1 MNERAAYDYA
11 ELEDALQSADAEC
24 GAAESHGLLC
34 GVCSA
39 AGQADTAP
47 WLEHIL
53 GEGNTL
59 SAAAQASEELLQA
72 LYAGTLMHLNDSDLG
87 LELLL
92 PEDDAPLALR
102 SQALGQWCQGF
113 LYGLALGGVTEDGG
127 QPANVAEIMHDFS
140 EIARPGFE
148 YDPDD
153 ETEEAAYMEIVEYVR
168 MSVLLCHEEL
178 RPSHAPGTERLH

>member
-1 MNERAAYDYA
+1 MNQTAACDYA
-11 ELEDALQSADAEC
+11 GLENALQSADAEC

-34 GVCSA
+34 GICCA
-39 AGQADTAP
+39 AGKADTAP

-59 SAAAQASEELLQA
+59 SAAAQNSHDLLGA
-72 LYAGTLMHLNDSDLG
+72 LYAATLMHLNDNDLG

-92 PEDDAPLALR
+92 PADDAPLALR
-102 SQALGQWCQGF
+102 SKALGQWCQGF
-113 LYGLALGGVTEDGG
+113 LYGLALGGVREEGG
-127 QPANVAEIMHDFS
+127 QPGTIPEIMRDFY
-140 EIARPGFE
+140 EISQPGF
-148 YDPDD
+148 DHDADD

-178 RPSHAPGTERLH
+178 QTLHAQAPERLQ